1 MGTAQVF
8 VLPAEPGHF
17 QEHSLHGTDWRSTPG
32 VRALGALQEAI
43 AGLVVRFNNGDRGDR
58 HRAAAAS
65 AALGED
71 YQAGSYTVL
80 NREVW
85 VYRGATHRAP
95 TVMLLEDY

>member
-1 MGTAQVF
+1 MGTAQVV

-17 QEHSLHGTDWRSTPG
+17 QEHSLHRVSWRSTPG

-43 AGLVVRFNNGDRGDR
+43 AGLVVRFTNGDRGDR

-65 AALGED
+65 AALGDD
-71 YQAGSYTVL
+71 YRAGSYTVMG
-80 NREVW
+80 REVW
-85 VYRGATHRAP
+85 VYQGATHRAA